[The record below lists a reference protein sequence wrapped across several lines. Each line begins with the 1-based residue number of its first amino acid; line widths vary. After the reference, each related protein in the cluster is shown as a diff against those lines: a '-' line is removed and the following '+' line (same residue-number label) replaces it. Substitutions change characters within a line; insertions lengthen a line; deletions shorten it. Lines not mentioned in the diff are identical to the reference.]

1 MINSLKWVQLSL
13 AQQLGN
19 LASEMT
25 RARHWEMKNDVVN
38 CNRAL
43 ERALDLLD
51 LTLTDNRWRFR
62 RRELTLLREIIC
74 DCFSPK
80 KEYEVSLSDLEKYCT
95 DFALSSRRSL

>member
-1 MINSLKWVQLSL
+1 MSL

-25 RARHWEMKNDVVN
+25 MARHLEMKNDFVS
-38 CNRAL
+38 CNKSL

-51 LTLTDNRWRFR
+51 STLADNRWQFR

-74 DCFSPK
+74 DCFSK
-80 KEYEVSLSDLEKYCT
+80 EKEYDVSLSDLEKYCA
-95 DFALSSRRSL
+95 DFALASRRSL

>member
-1 MINSLKWVQLSL
+1 MSL

-25 RARHWEMKNDVVN
+25 RARHWEMKNDFVS
-38 CNRAL
+38 CHKAL
-43 ERALDLLD
+43 ERALELLD

-74 DCFSPK
+74 DCFS
-80 KEYEVSLSDLEKYCT
+80 KEKDYDVSLSDLEKYCA
-95 DFALSSRRSL
+95 DFALASRRSL